1 MLTHVFPTHICFP
14 ECIQHTWFAHTY
26 IHVFLPT
33 DTKYFSPFHTH
44 AHALSHKH
52 FSSRR
57 VFPAQPARLRPR
69 SNRHTVSH
77 SFAQIHDHSLTYFH
91 IRGSLL
97 IPPRVQIHTQSPS
110 FPALVQS
117 ASICNHVHQGCLRK
131 MPRSGTQ

>member
-1 MLTHVFPTHICFP
+1 MCSLPISAFLNVYSTRGLHIPTYTCFFPQTPNISLPLTHTHTPC
-14 ECIQHTWFAHTY
+14 HTN
-26 IHVFLPT
+26 I
-33 DTKYFSPFHTH
+33 SPL
-44 AHALSHKH
+44 A
-52 FSSRR
+52 

-77 SFAQIHDHSLTYFH
+77 SFAQIHNHSLTYFH

-117 ASICNHVHQGCLRK
+117 ASICNHIHHDCPRK
-131 MPRSGTQ
+131 MPQSGTP